1 MSEALKKINN
11 KIFDLQLL
19 MKKIEKWRSENKK
32 IVFTNGCFDLIHLGH
47 IEILARSSDFGDKLI
62 IGVNSDLSIKK
73 LKGKNRP
80 IIEESSRIKQL
91 SALEFVDAVALF
103 DEETPLKLI
112 ETIKPDVI
120 TKGGD
125 YTAKNVVGN
134 EVVSQKNG
142 EVVIIPLTQGYS
154 TTSILNKIKKIYF

>member
-11 KIFDLQLL
+11 KIFDLQNL

-91 SALEFVDAVALF
+91 SALEFVDAVVLF
-103 DEETPLKLI
+103 DEDTPLKLI
-112 ETIKPDVI
+112 ESIKPNVI

-125 YTAKNVVGN
+125 YKAKNVIGN

-154 TTSILNKIKKIYF
+154 TTSILNKIKND

>member
-47 IEILARSSDFGDKLI
+47 IEILARSADYGDKLI

-73 LKGKNRP
+73 LKGENRP
-80 IIEESSRIKQL
+80 IIEESSRIRQL
-91 SALEFVDAVALF
+91 SALEFVDAVVLF
-103 DEETPLKLI
+103 DEETPIKLI
-112 ETIKPDVI
+112 ESIKPNVI

-125 YTAKNVVGN
+125 YKAKNVVGN

-142 EVVIIPLTQGYS
+142 EVVIIPLTRGYS
-154 TTSILNKIKKIYF
+154 TTSILNKIKND

>member
-19 MKKIEKWRSENKK
+19 VKKIEKWRSENKK

-73 LKGKNRP
+73 LKGENRP
-80 IIEESSRIKQL
+80 IIEESSRIRQL
-91 SALEFVDAVALF
+91 SALEFVDAVVLF
-103 DEETPLKLI
+103 DEETPIKLI
-112 ETIKPDVI
+112 ETIKPDII

-142 EVVIIPLTQGYS
+142 EVVIFHLTQGFS
-154 TTSILNKIKKIYF
+154 TTSILNKIKND

>member
-11 KIFDLQLL
+11 KIFDLQNL

-73 LKGKNRP
+73 LKGENRP
-80 IIEESSRIKQL
+80 IIEESSRIRQL
-91 SALEFVDAVALF
+91 SALEFVDAVVLF
-103 DEETPLKLI
+103 DEETPIKLI

-134 EVVSQKNG
+134 EVVSQKSG

-154 TTSILNKIKKIYF
+154 TTSILNKIKND

>member
-1 MSEALKKINN
+1 MSKALKKINN

-19 MKKIEKWRSENKK
+19 MKNIEKWRGEKKK

-47 IEILARSSDFGDKLI
+47 IEVLARSSDLGDKLI

-73 LKGKNRP
+73 LKGENRP
-80 IIEESSRIKQL
+80 IIEESSRIRQL
-91 SALEFVDAVALF
+91 SALEFVDAVILF
-103 DEETPLKLI
+103 DEETPIKLI

-125 YTAKNVVGN
+125 YTAKNVVGK

-154 TTSILNKIKKIYF
+154 TTSILNKIKND

>member
-1 MSEALKKINN
+1 MSKALKKINN

-19 MKKIEKWRSENKK
+19 MKNIEKWRDEKKK

-73 LKGKNRP
+73 LKGENRP
-80 IIEESSRIKQL
+80 IIQQSSRVRQL
-91 SALEFVDAVALF
+91 SALEFVDAVILF
-103 DEETPLKLI
+103 DEETPIKLI

-154 TTSILNKIKKIYF
+154 TTSILNKIKND